1 MTGRLRSGALLWLLA
16 SVALALDGVALVL
29 ALAGRAR

>member
-1 MTGRLRSGALLWLLA
+1 VTGRLRSGALLWLLA
-16 SVALALDGVALVL
+16 VVTLALDGIALVL